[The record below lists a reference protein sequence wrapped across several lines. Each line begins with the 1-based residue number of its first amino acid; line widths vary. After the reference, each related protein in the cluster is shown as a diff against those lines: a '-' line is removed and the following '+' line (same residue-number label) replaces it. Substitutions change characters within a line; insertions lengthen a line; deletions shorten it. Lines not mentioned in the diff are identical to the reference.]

1 MHDMLHF
8 NLSNFNK
15 NKALFPLIHLAQR
28 LKVLL
33 LGTCLIFCF
42 AFCFSTITYAQPA
55 SKIVS
60 CYQNAPDGLPKP
72 SPKHNE
78 ILQAITVLR
87 EPISENDTSIH
98 FHALPQAQFA
108 GFIVALEKGFYA
120 EAGVPKMTLKWP
132 DAKDSSGSFDVNL
145 GGAEPFCVQS
155 LSNALHAKQKGD
167 DIISI
172 AQLFQR
178 SDYTIVAMADSG
190 IKTLK
195 DLDNKHLQAATGNAQ
210 LFLSLFLKE
219 FEINPK
225 TVQPSSPTPTLLL
238 LGAVDA
244 SMLQHYNG
252 YHLLLQRSISPDEL
266 VVFRLHEYGLS
277 IPGDALHTSLEYI
290 SNNPIV
296 CQAVVEATI
305 KGWYYAFTHPDEA
318 LDMVMDYT
326 KKHVVST
333 NRSHQAWML
342 NEMYEIYTYNVGP
355 DPRNWGVLNEK
366 DYQFVMD
373 SLFNTNDYSRPEM
386 SLYYSPPDRTWAIA
400 PTNSPQ
406 NKTSLS
412 KTIQPLPIFNLA
424 KQKQPL
430 LQSLQSMRAIQLAGE
445 LK

>member
-1 MHDMLHF
+1 MLHF

-15 NKALFPLIHLAQR
+15 NKTLFPLIHLAQR
-28 LKVLL
+28 MKVLL
-33 LGTCLIFCF
+33 LGTYLIFCF
-42 AFCFSTITYAQPA
+42 AFCFSTTSYAQPT
-55 SKIVS
+55 SKLVS
-60 CYQNAPDGLPKP
+60 GYQNMPAGLPKP
-72 SPKHNE
+72 SPKTNE
-78 ILQAITVLR
+78 MLQAITVLR
-87 EPISENDTSIH
+87 EPINEHDLSIH

-132 DAKDSSGSFDVNL
+132 DAKDSPDSFDVNL
-145 GGAEPFCVQS
+145 NSTNPFCVQS
-155 LSNALHAKQKGD
+155 LPSALNAKQKGE
-167 DIISI
+167 DIVSI
-172 AQLFQR
+172 AQFFQR
-178 SDYTIVAMADSG
+178 SDYSIVAMSSSG
-190 IKTLK
+190 IKSLK

-210 LFLSLFLKE
+210 LFLNLFLKE

-252 YHLLLQRSISPDEL
+252 YHLLLQRSISPDDL

-277 IPGDALHTSLEYI
+277 IPGDALHTSIEYI
-290 SNNPIV
+290 SNNPVV

-305 KGWYYAFTHPDEA
+305 KGWYYAFTHPDET
-318 LDMVMDYT
+318 LDIIMDYA

-342 NEMYEIYTYNVGP
+342 NEIYQIYTYNVGP
-355 DPRNWGVLNEK
+355 DPRNWGGLNEK
-366 DYQFVMD
+366 DYKFAMD
-373 SLFNTNDYSRPEM
+373 SLFNTDDYSRPEM
-386 SLYYSPPDRTWAIA
+386 SLYYSPPDRTWAIS

-406 NKTSLS
+406 DKTSLS
-412 KTIQPLPIFNLA
+412 KNTQQLPFFNLA

-430 LQSLQSMRAIQLAGE
+430 LQSLQSKHAPLLAGE